1 MRKDQLHSIPNL
13 KTERSLL
20 RSRMTP
26 AEEELWSL
34 LRKHKLGS
42 RKFRRQHSIGSYI
55 VDFYCA
61 SEKLVIEVD
70 GSVHDMPEAIANDKV
85 RDETLQHLGYK
96 VLRIRNSEVFE
107 QPEQVLQKIVVSFT
121 KDRITPSCF

>member
-1 MRKDQLHSIPNL
+1 MRKDQVHSIPNL
-13 KTERSLL
+13 KMERALL
-20 RSRMTP
+20 RNNMTP
-26 AEEELWSL
+26 AEEELWRL
-34 LRKHKLGS
+34 LRKHKASG

-70 GSVHDMPEAIANDKV
+70 GSVHDTPEAIENDEI
-85 RDETLQHLGYK
+85 RDKTLEHLGYK

-107 QPEQVLQKIVVSFT
+107 QPKSVIQ
-121 KDRITPSCF
+121 RIIDFFHIDT